1 MFHFYNINRIII
13 FLLLRTKTVLM
24 IDTGDLLVLISVVIN
39 FLFNNLLK
47 FL

>member
-1 MFHFYNINRIII
+1 MFHFYNINIIII

-24 IDTGDLLVLISVVIN
+24 IDTGDLLVLVSVVIN